1 MATCIFL
8 KKIIFC
14 INFFIKKPILSNVY
28 HRDHFEE
35 KIYVTFK
42 YINVYCSLFWLEY
55 HAMFGRLGQF
65 VKVPSIHYIY

>member
-1 MATCIFL
+1 MATCIIFKKNHILYQFPYKDRYYVMYIIEIIL
-8 KKIIFC
+8 KK
-14 INFFIKKPILSNVY
+14 K
-28 HRDHFEE
+28 
-35 KIYVTFK
+35 YVTFK